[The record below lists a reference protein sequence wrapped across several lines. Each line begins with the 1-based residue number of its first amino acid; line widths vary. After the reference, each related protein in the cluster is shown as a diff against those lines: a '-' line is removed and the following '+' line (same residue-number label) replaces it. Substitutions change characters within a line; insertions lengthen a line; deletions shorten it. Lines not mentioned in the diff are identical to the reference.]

1 MGDPARRLDD
11 RAAGRGGAR
20 ARLPAVRTAGL
31 RTGSADRGSWRMVEV
46 VEDDGGGGE
55 ATSTN
60 PQNLHT
66 TSGGRSVNARP
77 SQICGE
83 LLATLDASEGRR
95 RRRRRDTTPDAI
107 GLTIKRDLL
116 ERAIAA
122 DPEPDEFEAWLH
134 EQCLAAGGSEG
145 GGRAMALSI
154 FEEWGLADEA
164 DPFRDGMGP

>member
-1 MGDPARRLDD
+1 
-11 RAAGRGGAR
+11 
-20 ARLPAVRTAGL
+20 
-31 RTGSADRGSWRMVEV
+31 MVE
-46 VEDDGGGGE
+46 G
-55 ATSTN
+55 
-60 PQNLHT
+60 L
-66 TSGGRSVNARP
+66 NARP

-122 DPEPDEFEAWLH
+122 DPEPDEFETWLH

-145 GGRAMALSI
+145 GVRAMALSI
-154 FEEWGLADEA
+154 FEEWRLAHDA
-164 DPFRDGMGP
+164 DAFREWLTRGAPSDDALSE